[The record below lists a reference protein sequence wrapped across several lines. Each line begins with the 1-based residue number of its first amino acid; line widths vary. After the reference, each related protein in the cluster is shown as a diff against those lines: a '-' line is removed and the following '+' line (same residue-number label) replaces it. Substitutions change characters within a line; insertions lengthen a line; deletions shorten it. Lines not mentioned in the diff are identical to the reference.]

1 MICLRVRSI
10 HDFSIFLQLFLQ
22 KAYKRLS
29 NNKIWGVTS
38 TLPFIYIS
46 NVQLSSIICLCILSI
61 FICSKSIF
69 FKITELWQF
78 LPLKNLNLLPRDIFQ
93 DISIPHPE
101 FQVITILYFC
111 CWLSL
116 KKRIFAFQKPDLLLI
131 QNPGS
136 LFIAFP

>member
-93 DISIPHPE
+93 DIFDPSSWISSHNN
-101 FQVITILYFC
+101 
-111 CWLSL
+111 SL
-116 KKRIFAFQKPDLLLI
+116 FLLLTLTQKTNLCLSKNQI
-131 QNPGS
+131 YC
-136 LFIAFP
+136 